1 MGGVTYELRN
11 CLYSVNRIKYLVFY
25 SGIIQAD
32 EQMTARYQLKVVT
45 DFASAHTLR
54 DYPGACSRMHGHNWK
69 VELEVVATQLDN
81 VGMGVDFK
89 IMKQAAN
96 EVGDE
101 LDHRY
106 LNDLEAFKEINPT
119 AENIAA
125 YMYKEIS
132 ARINSDSI
140 KVTALTL
147 WETERACVRYSEE
160 NK

>member
-1 MGGVTYELRN
+1 MAA
-11 CLYSVNRIKYLVFY
+11 
-25 SGIIQAD
+25 Q
-32 EQMTARYQLKVVT
+32 YQLKVVS

-69 VELEVVATQLDN
+69 VELEAVATRLDDI
-81 VGMGVDFK
+81 GMAIDFK
-89 IMKQAAN
+89 VMKQAAKT
-96 EVGDE
+96 VSDE

-106 LNDLEAFKEINPT
+106 LNDLEPFKEINPT

-132 ARINSDSI
+132 ARINSETI
-140 KVTALTL
+140 KVSALTL

-160 NK
+160 NN

>member
-1 MGGVTYELRN
+1 MVGAVGAGLDLRQVGVE
-11 CLYSVNRIKYLVFY
+11 
-25 SGIIQAD
+25 QARRL
-32 EQMTARYQLKVVT
+32 EI
-45 DFASAHTLR
+45 
-54 DYPGACSRMHGHNWK
+54 
-69 VELEVVATQLDN
+69 VEGRGLAD
-81 VGMGVDFK
+81 D
-89 IMKQAAN
+89 

-106 LNDLEAFKEINPT
+106 LNDLEPFKTINPT

-132 ARINSDSI
+132 AQINSDSI

-160 NK
+160 NE

>member
-1 MGGVTYELRN
+1 MAA
-11 CLYSVNRIKYLVFY
+11 
-25 SGIIQAD
+25 Q
-32 EQMTARYQLKVVT
+32 YQLKVVT

-69 VELEVVATQLDN
+69 VELEAVATQLDDI
-81 VGMGVDFK
+81 GMGVDFK
-89 IMKQAAN
+89 VMKQAAR
-96 EVGDE
+96 EVSAE
-101 LDHRY
+101 LDHQY
-106 LNDLEAFKEINPT
+106 LNELEPIKEINPT

-125 YMYKEIS
+125 YMYREIS
-132 ARINSDSI
+132 VRINSETI